1 MEKNILVKKL
11 ESERDMLLEELK
23 DIGRLNTDTGEWEA
37 VPEQIDVKEAD
48 QNDMADRFEDFELRS
63 STMEAL
69 EPRLQAILKA
79 LKNINSASFG
89 KCEVCQIDI
98 EDDRLE
104 VNPAAQ
110 TCKEHME

>member
-11 ESERDMLLEELK
+11 EAERDVLLEELK

-37 VPEQIDVKEAD
+37 VPELIYTKESD

-79 LKNINSASFG
+79 LKNIDSELFG
-89 KCEVCQIDI
+89 KCEVCHSEI

-104 VNPAAQ
+104 VNPAAS

>member
-37 VPEQIDVKEAD
+37 VPEMITDKETD
-48 QNDMADRFEDFELRS
+48 PNDMADRFEDFELRS

-79 LKNINSASFG
+79 LKNINSSLFG
-89 KCEVCQIDI
+89 KCEVCHKEI

-104 VNPAAQ
+104 VNPAAA